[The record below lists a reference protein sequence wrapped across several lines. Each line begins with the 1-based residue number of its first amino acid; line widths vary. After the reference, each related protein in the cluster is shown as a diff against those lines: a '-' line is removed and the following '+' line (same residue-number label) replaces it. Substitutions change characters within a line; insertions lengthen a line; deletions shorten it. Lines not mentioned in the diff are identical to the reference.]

1 MNLFVE
7 LKAFRNW
14 LETNPLK
21 PNAQVLWFHLMM
33 IANESGWKKE
43 LSIPNSVL
51 MARTGIASKNTLTSN
66 RNVLIQAGRITYR
79 SRGRSKAG
87 IYVLTSFGEEAS
99 PKNEPDAS
107 PSNSS
112 GPINEPEAGPE
123 ASPDSSPETGPET
136 SPYLDIDSDV
146 DKDKTISLGS
156 GGMDGFNQFKS
167 TRAYLAAWKT
177 DPETDPMIPQ
187 LDLYRKQI
195 GEPLL
200 GHSIWYLI
208 EHKVTLAGV
217 PKYLA
222 KIVNCWTK
230 NGIITPKEAIRF
242 EDKRQQGP
250 ERPDNPNVPDVP
262 IFKLTDKEATS

>member
-33 IANESGWKKE
+33 IANESGWQKE

-87 IYVLTSFGEEAS
+87 IYVLTPFGEETS
-99 PKNEPDAS
+99 PKNEPDTS
-107 PSNSS
+107 PSNNS
-112 GPINEPEAGPE
+112 GPINEPETGPE
-123 ASPDSSPETGPET
+123 TSPDSSPETGPET

-146 DKDKTISLGS
+146 DKDKTSSLGS
-156 GGMDGFNQFKS
+156 GGLDGFNQFKS
-167 TRAYLAAWKT
+167 TREYLAAWKT
-177 DPETDPMIPQ
+177 DPDTDPMILQ
-187 LDLYRKQI
+187 LALYRQQI

-200 GHSIWYLI
+200 SHSIQYLI
-208 EHKVTLAGV
+208 EHGVSLAGV

-222 KIVNCWTK
+222 KTVNCWVQ
-230 NGIITPKEAIRF
+230 NGITTPEGAKEF
-242 EDKRQQGP
+242 EDDRQ
-250 ERPDNPNVPDVP
+250 RVPDIPKDPSVPDVP
-262 IFKLTDKEATS
+262 IFKLTN